1 MGACSSKPDIHIIYP
16 PSQIPYKG
24 AGILFLDGPLALAG
38 VQKHRK
44 VIEGS
49 LDARLSGFGGRKEDT
64 DIDWVHTAFR
74 EVMEELFDVSNVSVA
89 LINQLRIAI
98 PYRPFDEVGGYMNM
112 RCSFADL
119 QTILKI
125 ASNHIQSPLY
135 KKMPLTLDELLLNRQ
150 PQSNSEIGPLAL
162 IPVTVSV
169 LVDPDFTEDLKK
181 TRSSST

>member
-1 MGACSSKPDIHIIYP
+1 MGTCSSQPETHIIYP
-16 PSQIPYKG
+16 PTQTPYKG

-38 VQKHRK
+38 VQKHRL

-74 EVMEELFDVSNVSVA
+74 EVIEELFDVSNVSVA
-89 LINQLRIAI
+89 LINQLRVAI
-98 PYRPFDEVGGYMNM
+98 PYREFDEAGTYINM

-119 QTILKI
+119 HTILTI
-125 ASNHIQSPLY
+125 ASKHIQSPLY
-135 KKMPLTLDELLLNRQ
+135 KKMPQSLDELLLSRK
-150 PQSNSEIGPLAL
+150 PQLNSEIGPLAL
-162 IPVTVSV
+162 IPVSVSV

-181 TRSSST
+181 TQPSCT

>member
-1 MGACSSKPDIHIIYP
+1 MGTCTSKPNIHIIYP
-16 PSQIPYKG
+16 PTQTPYKG

-49 LDARLSGFGGRKEDT
+49 LDARLSGFGGRKEET

-74 EVMEELFDVSNVSVA
+74 EVIEELFDVTDVSVA
-89 LINQLRIAI
+89 FINQLRVAI
-98 PYRPFDEVGGYMNM
+98 PYRPFDEVGSYINM

-125 ASNHIQSPLY
+125 ASNHIKSPLY
-135 KKMPLTLDELLLNRQ
+135 KKMPLTLDELLLSRE
-150 PQSNSEIGPLAL
+150 PQISSEIGPLAL
-162 IPVTVSV
+162 IPVLVSV

-181 TRSSST
+181 IRSIRS

>member
-1 MGACSSKPDIHIIYP
+1 MGTCLSQPETHIIYP
-16 PSQIPYKG
+16 PTQSPYKG

-38 VQKHRK
+38 VQKHRL

-74 EVMEELFDVSNVSVA
+74 EVIEELFDISNVSVA
-89 LINQLRIAI
+89 LINQLRVAI
-98 PYRPFDEVGGYMNM
+98 PYRPYDEVGSYINM

-125 ASNHIQSPLY
+125 AAKHIQSPLY
-135 KKMPLTLDELLLNRQ
+135 KKMPESLDELLLSRQ
-150 PQSNSEIGPLAL
+150 PQCTSEIGPLAL
-162 IPVTVSV
+162 IPVSVSV

-181 TRSSST
+181 TRQPVR